1 MCLNFVY
8 YMGIIIICRYNEK
21 IMNYK
26 YCCGK
31 GVWNENRWKGV
42 WYENA
47 KKTIKSPQIVTF
59 FTINDIAF
67 NLLDISIH
75 LHKEIFLF

>member
-1 MCLNFVY
+1 
-8 YMGIIIICRYNEK
+8 MGIIIICRYNEK
-21 IMNYK
+21 FMNYK

-31 GVWNENRWKGV
+31 GVWNENHWKGV

-47 KKTIKSPQIVTF
+47 KKKIKSQQIVTF